1 MNDSNRYYVIGLYV
15 NKKLKTICKNKK
27 GVELR
32 NLIVEGKTIIFD
44 KLEPRYE
51 KLADDIL
58 RIFNNHELK
67 IIPMR
72 SHNNQLIYPSLTE
85 RP

>member
-72 SHNNQLIYPSLTE
+72 NQDNQLIYPSLTE
-85 RP
+85 HL